1 MIIDCICGK
10 KKFKVSEDQIPQEGR
25 KVQCGSCS
33 QVWFYTPP
41 PIQYA
46 DEDEIIEQ
54 NVLQQ
59 QLEAP
64 KNVTED
70 NYNEDVKDFKKNVKA
85 KRADRNYS
93 LRKGIYLTFLLLF
106 SLSIFLLPF
115 KNKVVK
121 IFPFLKGYLDILTK
135 VILKLFKIFNIF

>member
-1 MIIDCICGK
+1 VIIDCICGK

-33 QVWFYTPP
+33 QVWYYTPP
-41 PIQYA
+41 PIRYT

-54 NVLQQ
+54 NFSQQ
-59 QLEAP
+59 QLEVT
-64 KNVTED
+64 KNDTED
-70 NYNEDVKDFKKNVKA
+70 NYKEDSKVIEKNVKA
-85 KRADRNYS
+85 KKPDRNYS

-106 SLSIFLLPF
+106 SVSIFLLPF
-115 KNKVVK
+115 KNKVIE

-135 VILKLFKIFNIF
+135 VIFKLFKILNII